1 MAEPVDVTGRYEVWA
16 PDGLPEV
23 APGDDL
29 ADLIAASDLDLRDG
43 DVVVVTSKVV
53 SKAEGRLVAA
63 PGTPAE
69 REAAR
74 QAAIDGESVREVAR
88 RGTLRITQTH
98 HGLVMANAGVDAS
111 NVADGTIALLPLD
124 SDESARRIRDR
135 LRALCG
141 VTVAV
146 VVSDTFGRPW
156 RHGLTDVAIG
166 CAGIAA
172 VRDYRGR
179 RDAHGHEL
187 AMTEVADVDEIAA
200 AAELV
205 MGKTAGR
212 PVAVVRGLSYGDD
225 AAAAGVRPLIRPAED
240 DLFALGTAE
249 ARAAGAA
256 EAHAAGAAEP
266 GDPAALLAARRTV
279 RSFRPD
285 RVDPALIHRA
295 VAAAVTAPA
304 PHHTTPWRFV
314 LVDTDEARSALL
326 AAMRR
331 EWVTDL
337 RADGT
342 PEDVIARRLRSSD
355 SLLGSAPYLVV
366 PCLVTHGA
374 HDYPDE
380 RRSTAEREMF
390 LVAMGAG
397 VQNFLVALTA
407 VGLGSCWVSS
417 TLFCKDVVRRAL
429 SLPDSW
435 DPMGA
440 VAIGRP
446 AASPPARPPRDARR
460 FVAER

>member
-256 EAHAAGAAEP
+256 EAHAAGA
-266 GDPAALLAARRTV
+266 
-279 RSFRPD
+279 
-285 RVDPALIHRA
+285 
-295 VAAAVTAPA
+295 
-304 PHHTTPWRFV
+304 
-314 LVDTDEARSALL
+314 
-326 AAMRR
+326 
-331 EWVTDL
+331 
-337 RADGT
+337 
-342 PEDVIARRLRSSD
+342 
-355 SLLGSAPYLVV
+355 
-366 PCLVTHGA
+366 
-374 HDYPDE
+374 
-380 RRSTAEREMF
+380 
-390 LVAMGAG
+390 
-397 VQNFLVALTA
+397 
-407 VGLGSCWVSS
+407 
-417 TLFCKDVVRRAL
+417 
-429 SLPDSW
+429 
-435 DPMGA
+435 
-440 VAIGRP
+440 
-446 AASPPARPPRDARR
+446 
-460 FVAER
+460 

>member
-1 MAEPVDVTGRYEVWA
+1 MA
-16 PDGLPEV
+16 
-23 APGDDL
+23 
-29 ADLIAASDLDLRDG
+29 
-43 DVVVVTSKVV
+43 TSSSSRPRSS

-74 QAAIDGESVREVAR
+74 QASIDGESVREVAR

-205 MGKTAGR
+205 MGKTAGPPGRRRPRPLVRRRRGGRRRAPTDPAGRGR
-212 PVAVVRGLSYGDD
+212 PVRAGHRGG
-225 AAAAGVRPLIRPAED
+225 ARGRRRRRPTRPA
-240 DLFALGTAE
+240 
-249 ARAAGAA
+249 
-256 EAHAAGAAEP
+256 P
-266 GDPAALLAARRTV
+266 PSPATPRRCW
-279 RSFRPD
+279 R
-285 RVDPALIHRA
+285 RA
-295 VAAAVTAPA
+295 VPSG
-304 PHHTTPWRFV
+304 PS
-314 LVDTDEARSALL
+314 AR
-326 AAMRR
+326 
-331 EWVTDL
+331 
-337 RADGT
+337 
-342 PEDVIARRLRSSD
+342 P
-355 SLLGSAPYLVV
+355 
-366 PCLVTHGA
+366 
-374 HDYPDE
+374 
-380 RRSTAEREMF
+380 
-390 LVAMGAG
+390 
-397 VQNFLVALTA
+397 
-407 VGLGSCWVSS
+407 
-417 TLFCKDVVRRAL
+417 
-429 SLPDSW
+429 
-435 DPMGA
+435 
-440 VAIGRP
+440 GRP
-446 AASPPARPPRDARR
+446 GIDPPRRGPRR
-460 FVAER
+460 